1 MASDSETDESGDG
14 EEETET
20 EELDVR
26 CSTSSLRASMSDD
39 SLLLYYPDPIVTYSG
54 SSVSSCQR
62 FNVHDGG
69 TVISVDWFGDRRTLG
84 EERWDFDLMEIQTK
98 ICVVRRGIR
107 GDDGDDV
114 TILVDTVSMDRP

>member
-1 MASDSETDESGDG
+1 
-14 EEETET
+14 
-20 EELDVR
+20 
-26 CSTSSLRASMSDD
+26 MSDD